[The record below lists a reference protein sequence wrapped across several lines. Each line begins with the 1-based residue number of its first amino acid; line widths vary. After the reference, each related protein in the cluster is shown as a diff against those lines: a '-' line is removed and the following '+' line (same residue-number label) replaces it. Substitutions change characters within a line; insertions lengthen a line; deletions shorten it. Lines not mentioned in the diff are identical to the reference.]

1 VLVTADGRV
10 WKFDSELHL
19 LYPHESISR
28 LAISPDGRLLASCG
42 LDGSL
47 VVFDLADNRVVS
59 RVTAHSAVALSV
71 AWWSDTVLT
80 SGSDGSL
87 RQWSLTRD
95 GLQRQ
100 DQAQEAGPVHMVKA
114 FADGWTY
121 GVNSTLVIGRAGRAP
136 VRLEL
141 ATPIQ
146 WIAVS
151 PDLRYVAASVTGEVV
166 VLDVRADK
174 LATLA
179 IEASG
184 DTSFQF
190 LDASSL
196 AVGPEPGLAV
206 VHVDDMSYEPF

>member
-1 VLVTADGRV
+1 
-10 WKFDSELHL
+10 
-19 LYPHESISR
+19 
-28 LAISPDGRLLASCG
+28 
-42 LDGSL
+42 
-47 VVFDLADNRVVS
+47 VFDLADNRVVS

-114 FADGWTY
+114 FADGWAY

-141 ATPIQ
+141 ATPAKLSAYEQ
-146 WIAVS
+146 RAFDQGLGRCLWF
-151 PDLRYVAASVTGEVV
+151 VV
-166 VLDVRADK
+166 G
-174 LATLA
+174 
-179 IEASG
+179 G
-184 DTSFQF
+184 DPGSTTF
-190 LDASSL
+190 
-196 AVGPEPGLAV
+196 GPPGW
-206 VHVDDMSYEPF
+206 